1 MHQGTNYR
9 YAAWQPV
16 DTDKATK
23 GTKAPYY
30 GNIAV
35 AAMLGIESAAG
46 TVQVANLPL
55 ESIYEAAYAAY
66 ADGRLTRIAVVN
78 LREYNYTTNGTA
90 PPPPRQEAT
99 YTFGVPAEIAGEG
112 RVIGVQRL
120 MANGSDAI
128 SGITWDGYSYNF
140 ELDEGRPVR
149 LGNVTVGE
157 EVVVGIGSV
166 TVRVPYSSAAVLD
179 FQSRR

>member
-9 YAAWQPV
+9 YASWQPV

-30 GNIAV
+30 GNVAV
-35 AAMLGIESAAG
+35 AAMLGSESAAG
-46 TVQVANLPL
+46 TVQITNLPL

-66 ADGRLTRIAVVN
+66 VNGMLARIAVVN

-90 PPPPRQEAT
+90 PPVRQEAT
-99 YTFGVPAEIAGEG
+99 YSFGIPAEIAEEGELV
-112 RVIGVQRL
+112 RVQRL

-128 SGITWDGYSYNF
+128 SGITWDCFLYNY

-157 EVVVGIGSV
+157 QVAVVNGSV
-166 TVRVPYSSAAVLD
+166 TIRAPYSSAAILNV
-179 FQSRR
+179 